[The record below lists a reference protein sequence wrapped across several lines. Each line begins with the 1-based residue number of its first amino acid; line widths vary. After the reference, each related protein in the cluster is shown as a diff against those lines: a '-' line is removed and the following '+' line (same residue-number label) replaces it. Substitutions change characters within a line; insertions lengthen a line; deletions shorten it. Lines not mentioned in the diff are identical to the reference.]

1 MRLLLVGK
9 MSACM
14 RCGKADPR
22 WSVRIGSREGTAQ
35 TARKNI
41 PTRRGF
47 ISSRAERG
55 QRTRM
60 TMAGGR
66 AHLQEAARGEER
78 AATHGGV
85 RMACVFPPCGG
96 GTFFLFCRRR
106 R

>member
-35 TARKNI
+35 TARTNI

-47 ISSRAERG
+47 ISSRVGRG

-60 TMAGGR
+60 TMTCGR

-78 AATHGGV
+78 ATTHGGV
-85 RMACVFPPCGG
+85 RMACVFPPAAEVL
-96 GTFFLFCRRR
+96 FFLFCWR
-106 R
+106 